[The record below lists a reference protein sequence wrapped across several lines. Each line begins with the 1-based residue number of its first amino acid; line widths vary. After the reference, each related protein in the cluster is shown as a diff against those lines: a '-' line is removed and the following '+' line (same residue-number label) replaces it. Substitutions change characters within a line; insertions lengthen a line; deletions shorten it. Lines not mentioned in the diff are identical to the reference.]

1 MLLLFAQ
8 AAQPFKLD
16 GTTWAI
22 IVATATALMAGYKF
36 LDKFIEAKLAAK
48 KEKNGNGTG
57 CVGRS
62 GPLPLCEKSLPKA
75 VDEIHEVMLMGQP
88 VSEVQRQRNEGHKAL
103 LNTSDFQ
110 ERNFEAT
117 RIVARELLWA
127 RKGGEPPESD
137 KGKKPKS
144 DKDRCNDTD
153 YWDEEV
159 DKLLKKERRK

>member
-8 AAQPFKLD
+8 AAPSFNV
-16 GTTWAI
+16 TTWAI

-36 LDKFIEAKLAAK
+36 IGKLIDDRLEAR
-48 KEKNGNGTG
+48 KEKKNGNGTG
-57 CVGRS
+57 CMGA
-62 GPLPLCEKSLPKA
+62 GKLPLCEKSLPKA
-75 VDEIHEVMLMGQP
+75 VDELHEVTLMGQP
-88 VSEVQRQRNEGHKAL
+88 VSEVQRQRNEAHEAL

-127 RKGGEPPESD
+127 RKGEP
-137 KGKKPKS
+137 KAKS
-144 DKDRCNDTD
+144 DKDKKAKSERDRCDETG

-159 DKLLKKERRK
+159 DKLLKKERRE